1 MAAQNESL
9 TLTSEQKREIEN
21 LFNFNSKWAA
31 KTQGEP
37 SSNAYTFVSAC
48 NAIAAMLKILG
59 VSDIETISAE
69 VDSTSY
75 EKISLS

>member
-1 MAAQNESL
+1 MTAQNESL

-21 LFNFNSKWAA
+21 LFNFNSKWASM
-31 KTQGEP
+31 TQGES
-37 SSNAYTFVSAC
+37 SSNTFVSAC

-69 VDSTSY
+69 VDVTSY

>member
-1 MAAQNESL
+1 MASQNESL
-9 TLTSEQKREIEN
+9 ALTSDQKREIES

-31 KTQGEP
+31 MTQGEF
-37 SSNAYTFVSAC
+37 SSNPFVSAC
-48 NAIAAMLKILG
+48 NTIVAMLKILG

-69 VDSTSY
+69 ADGVPY

>member
-1 MAAQNESL
+1 MASQNESL

-21 LFNFNSKWAA
+21 LFNFNSKWFAMTKA
-31 KTQGEP
+31 DP
-37 SSNAYTFVSAC
+37 ASNVFGSAC
-48 NAIAAMLKILG
+48 KTIIAMLKILG

-69 VDSTSY
+69 VNGAPY

>member
-9 TLTSEQKREIEN
+9 ILTSEQKEEIEN
-21 LFNFNSKWAA
+21 LFNFNSKWFVMTKADPA
-31 KTQGEP
+31 
-37 SSNAYTFVSAC
+37 SNVFGSAC
-48 NAIAAMLKILG
+48 KTIIAMLKILG

-69 VDSTSY
+69 VDGAPY

>member
-31 KTQGEP
+31 MIQGES
-37 SSNAYTFVSAC
+37 SSNTFVSAC

-69 VDSTSY
+69 VDGAPY

>member
-21 LFNFNSKWAA
+21 LFNFNSKWAVM
-31 KTQGEP
+31 TQGEP

-69 VDSTSY
+69 VNGAPY
-75 EKISLS
+75 EKISLG